1 MSHTSVVER
10 APDGKSKDARFG
22 FPESQKTDN
31 RPARQSDFFGLPFA
45 AMVRQALWVLDVWSI
60 AAGVA
65 VVAMAY
71 LFWRAV

>member
-1 MSHTSVVER
+1 VVDR

-22 FPESQKTDN
+22 FPEPQKVDN
-31 RPARQSDFFGLPFA
+31 PPARRLDFFYLPSA
-45 AMVRQALWVLDVWSI
+45 VVQLALWVLGVRII

-71 LFWRAV
+71 LFWRTI